1 MAVIYNPNVVQD
13 KLVFCVDAGNIKS
26 YSGSG
31 TNFYDLL
38 GNLDGTMTSVTVTG
52 DGHFSFNGANPGSAV
67 AFPDSLVAKDPS
79 SFLGGDPGKLTYECW
94 INKQGENSFDVGT
107 PARIMSTDASDYTAI
122 TMYNSAHS
130 SYPNQIIFYADGN
143 STGTQGATSQLRSGS
158 SNQILVNEWNHIVCT
173 FDRSQTTNTQK
184 IYMNGNEVASKNYTD
199 ANSTYGDG
207 TSKSFAIGSNTE
219 ASVSYN
225 NGFKGYIDICRIYG
239 KALSA
244 AEVKQNFEANR
255 QRFGV

>member
-67 AFPDSLVAKDPS
+67 AFPDSLVAKNPS
-79 SFLGGDPGKLTYECW
+79 AFLGEGQGKLTYECW
-94 INKQGENSFDVGT
+94 INRQGDTSGSLG
-107 PARIMSTDASDYTAI
+107 RIMSTDASDYTAI
-122 TMYNSAHS
+122 TIYDATHASF
-130 SYPNQIIFYADGN
+130 PNQILFYADGAATTLK
-143 STGTQGATSQLRSGS
+143 SGT
-158 SNQILVNEWNHIVCT
+158 SNQILTNEWNHIVCT
-173 FDRSQTTNTQK
+173 FDMSQTVDNQK
-184 IYMNGNEVASKNYTD
+184 IYFNGVEVAS
-199 ANSTYGDG
+199 NSYNDSTSNASSNIQGTYGEN
-207 TSKSFAIGSNTE
+207 SSRAFAIGSNTE